1 MHVKI
6 CVGLLLLSLGWMV
19 VELLSSFGGEVVND
33 FASGTTLHELLDEND
48 FSLLSQIVCKTSQ
61 ITKPCLLL
69 YSTIHAGCGFFCPDF
84 TYLISSRLIFS
95 PMYIRY
101 EFFII
106 IPFSPLK
113 SSICKQKMFKN
124 MD

>member
-61 ITKPCLLL
+61 ITKGCLVFNSELH
-69 YSTIHAGCGFFCPDF
+69 T
-84 TYLISSRLIFS
+84 SSNVN
-95 PMYIRY
+95 IR
-101 EFFII
+101 EF
-106 IPFSPLK
+106 L
-113 SSICKQKMFKN
+113 
-124 MD
+124 D

>member
-48 FSLLSQIVCKTSQ
+48 SLFLSLPHKSCA
-61 ITKPCLLL
+61 KP
-69 YSTIHAGCGFFCPDF
+69 P
-84 TYLISSRLIFS
+84 
-95 PMYIRY
+95 
-101 EFFII
+101 
-106 IPFSPLK
+106 K
-113 SSICKQKMFKN
+113 
-124 MD
+124 